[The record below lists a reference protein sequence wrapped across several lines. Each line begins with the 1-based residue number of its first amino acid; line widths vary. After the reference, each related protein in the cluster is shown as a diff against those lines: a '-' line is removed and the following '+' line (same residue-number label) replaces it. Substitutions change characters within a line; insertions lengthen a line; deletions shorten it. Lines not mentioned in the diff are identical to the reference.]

1 MPVDIAP
8 AVTPVYE
15 PTISLPL
22 DGEQANAASLQTFAL
37 ALANRI
43 EFLRQ
48 VNLTDP
54 WQVVEYREDFSRAVL
69 ASEVLTADRT
79 WSLLQS
85 PAVLTVAAA
94 PGAADEH
101 GILRLQNVSGSATSG
116 LLVASNNQHPGTFSQ
131 LQLMGCKIKT
141 DSIAAGHG
149 LEFGMFGDFTLGLG
163 SNPAIT
169 NLGWVWNPASSPK
182 WRLKS
187 SQSGATTF
195 IDTGIPVAAATW
207 YTLRLEQQS
216 PGVFVGRL
224 DAGADQTVIANIPS
238 ASAVG
243 TTQLRWIQPNSG
255 TREYQV
261 DYIYSR
267 FGLAGR
273 IV

>member
-1 MPVDIAP
+1 
-8 AVTPVYE
+8 
-15 PTISLPL
+15 
-22 DGEQANAASLQTFAL
+22 
-37 ALANRI
+37 
-43 EFLRQ
+43 
-48 VNLTDP
+48 
-54 WQVVEYREDFSRAVL
+54 
-69 ASEVLTADRT
+69 
-79 WSLLQS
+79 
-85 PAVLTVAAA
+85 
-94 PGAADEH
+94 
-101 GILRLQNVSGSATSG
+101 
-116 LLVASNNQHPGTFSQ
+116 
-131 LQLMGCKIKT
+131 MGCKIKT

-169 NLGWVWNPASSPK
+169 NLGWVWNPASSPN